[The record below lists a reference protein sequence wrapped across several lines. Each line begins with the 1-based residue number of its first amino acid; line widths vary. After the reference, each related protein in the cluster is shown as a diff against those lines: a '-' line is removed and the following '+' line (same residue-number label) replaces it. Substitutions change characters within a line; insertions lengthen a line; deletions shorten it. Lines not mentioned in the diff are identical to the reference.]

1 MDTLQEYFESNE
13 FADTDTHDE
22 ILSGIRAIVRAEI
35 INSLPD
41 VGTFV
46 NKKFICNKT
55 ERQQA
60 IELYLSKANLKKL

>member
-1 MDTLQEYFESNE
+1 MDELKDYFQSSQALNDSEDVYT
-13 FADTDTHDE
+13 AK
-22 ILSGIRAIVRAEI
+22 IRGIVRAEI

-41 VGTFV
+41 VETFV
-46 NKKFICNKT
+46 NKKYICNKT

>member
-1 MDTLQEYFESNE
+1 MDTLQEYFQSSQALNDSEDVYT
-13 FADTDTHDE
+13 AK
-22 ILSGIRAIVRAEI
+22 IRGIVRAEI

-46 NKKFICNKT
+46 NKKYICIKT

-60 IELYLSKANLKKL
+60 IELYLSKANLKKP